1 MESKCR
7 PKSVYVLIPAYN
19 RREITLRCLNN
30 LKNQEVLNEYC
41 VVVIDDGST
50 DGTSEVIENQFP
62 EVLLIKGN
70 GKLWWTGAISAGME
84 LAHKMKAEYFIWMN
98 DDTFPTPGTL
108 QLMVEKCSQNVD
120 LITCA
125 QCYSESEFQHPT
137 YGGHKKKFMKV
148 LLFHTPLEELSLCD
162 CMSGNLVCF
171 PISVVNK
178 IGLPPSKKLPHNMA
192 DVVYTWTAKKAG
204 FKLIVCGNAT
214 AICELNP
221 LEEGYN
227 FSSIPMYLRWKLL
240 ASYKSNLYPPAFW
253 FYCKSFYGYLAPIV
267 FIRAYLHFILITLLR
282 WIFPLSIIIKLSI
295 LKRRIFGEN
304 SSEKILR
311 EALASQDTNLE

>member
-1 MESKCR
+1 M
-7 PKSVYVLIPAYN
+7 KSIYQNKSTFVLIPVYN
-19 RREITLRCLNN
+19 RREITLRCLYH
-30 LKNQEVLNEYC
+30 LKHQMILHEYQ

-50 DGTSEVIENQFP
+50 DGTSEAIEKQFP

-70 GKLWWTGAISAGME
+70 GELWWTGAISEGMK
-84 LAHKMKAEYFIWMN
+84 LAYKMKAEYFIWMN

-108 QLMVEKCSQNVD
+108 QLLLEKCSQNVD

-125 QCYSESEFQHPT
+125 QCYSDSELQYPT

-148 LLFHTPLEELSLCD
+148 LLFHTPLEELFSCD

-171 PISVVNK
+171 PMSVVNK
-178 IGLPPSKKLPHNMA
+178 IGLPPSKMLPHNMA

-204 FKLIVCGNAT
+204 FKLLVCGNAT

-221 LEEGYN
+221 LEEGFN
-227 FSSIPMYLRWKLL
+227 SSTIPMYLRWKSLV
-240 ASYKSNLYPPAFW
+240 SYKSNLYPPAFW
-253 FYCKSFYGYLAPIV
+253 FYCKSFYRYLAPIV
-267 FIRAYLHFILITLLR
+267 FIRTYLHFILLTLLR
-282 WIFPLSIIIKLSI
+282 WVFPLSIIVKLTI

-311 EALASQDTNLE
+311 EALVPKDINLE